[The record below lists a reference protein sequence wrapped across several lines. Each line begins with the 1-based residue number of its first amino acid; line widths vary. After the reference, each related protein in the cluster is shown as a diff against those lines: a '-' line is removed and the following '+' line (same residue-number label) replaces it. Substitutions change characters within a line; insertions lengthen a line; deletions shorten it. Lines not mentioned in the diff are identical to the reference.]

1 MATTAIDEQK
11 LEAFLGRFVGDMG
24 AAMTMPLVRL
34 GERLGLYRAMA
45 HAGPMSSQEL
55 ADRTGVGERYVRE
68 WLANQTASGYV
79 EHDASSDRYTLPDEH
94 AMALAD
100 EDSPL
105 FMLGGLS
112 ILASVWADE
121 DRLAERFSR
130 GEGFGW
136 HEHDPRLFSGTE
148 RFFRPG
154 YRAHLTEDWIP
165 AMDGLSER
173 LTAGAHV
180 ADVGCGHGASTL
192 IMARAYPQST
202 FVGFDYHDG
211 SIARARELAREAGM
225 EDRVRF
231 EVARADAY
239 PGDGYDL
246 VCHFD
251 CLHDMGDP
259 AGAARHVRETLKDD
273 GWWMVVEPFAGDA
286 LEDNLNPVGRLF
298 YAASTVICTPNSLS
312 QDVALGLGAQAG
324 PKRMEAI
331 LRDAG
336 FGRVRVA
343 TQTPFNLIYEAR
355 P

>member
-1 MATTAIDEQK
+1 MATTAIDEGR

-45 HAGPMSSQEL
+45 HAGPMSSLDL
-55 ADRTGVGERYVRE
+55 AERTGVGERYVRE

-79 EHDASSDRYTLPDEH
+79 EHDPATDRYTLPDEH
-94 AMALAD
+94 ALALAD

-121 DRLAERFSR
+121 DRLAERFAH

-154 YRAHLTEDWIP
+154 YRAHLTADWIP

-192 IMARAYPQST
+192 IMARAYPKST

-211 SIARARELAREAGM
+211 SIARARELAREEGLG
-225 EDRVRF
+225 DRVRF
-231 EVARADAY
+231 DVARADAY

-259 AGAARHVRETLKDD
+259 AGAARHVRETLEDD
-273 GWWMVVEPFAGDA
+273 GWWMVVEPFAGDS

-324 PKRMEAI
+324 PRRMEAI
-331 LRDAG
+331 MRDAG

>member
-211 SIARARELAREAGM
+211 SIARARELAREAGV

-336 FGRVRVA
+336 FSRVRVA